1 MNVNCILLR
10 YGELSL
16 KGKNKK
22 DFEER
27 LVRNIRQKLEHFA
40 GIKVSKHFGRLF
52 IELGDNP
59 ADPIIEECKDVF
71 GLVGFSP
78 AMRVQTDLEV
88 IKEAALRLLQSQGDQ
103 VKTFKVGCKR
113 ADKRFPIGSQ
123 EMNQLVGGHLLA
135 NSHSHYKVDVR
146 NPDLFVHVEI
156 RSMEDTYIYGN
167 DIPGLGGLPVGT
179 SGRVLLLLSGGIDS
193 PVAGY
198 LALKRGVELHAI
210 HFHSY
215 PFTSE
220 RAKQKV
226 MDLAQQLT
234 RFGGKIRLHVVPFT
248 EIQTE
253 INKHCYESYTIT
265 IMRRFM
271 LRIAEAVAKK
281 NSALALVTG
290 ESLGQVAS
298 QTLESMT
305 AINAVT
311 HMPILRPV
319 VGWDKTEIID
329 ISKEIDTYETSILP
343 YEDCCTIFTPKAPKT
358 RPDVEV
364 CERLETKLNVEQLVQ
379 EAVEGVE
386 VIDFFPQKE
395 EEVSFF

>member
-27 LVRNIRQKLEHFA
+27 LVRNIRQKLERFD
-40 GIKVSKHFGRLF
+40 GMKVSKHFGRLF
-52 IELGDNP
+52 IELGDHP
-59 ADPIIEECKDVF
+59 ADPIIEECKDIF

-78 AMRVQTDLEV
+78 ALRVQTDLTV
-88 IKEAALRLLQSQGDQ
+88 IKEAALHLLQSQGDH

-123 EMNQLVGGHLLA
+123 EMNQLVGGHLLSHT
-135 NSHSHYKVDVR
+135 NSRYKVDVR
-146 NPDLFVHVEI
+146 NPDLFVHVEV
-156 RSMEDTYIYGN
+156 RSMQDTYIYGN
-167 DIPGLGGLPVGT
+167 DISGLGGLPVGT

-234 RFGGKIRLHVVPFT
+234 RFGGEIRLYVVPFT

-311 HMPILRPV
+311 NMPILRPV
-319 VGWDKTEIID
+319 IGWDKTEIID
-329 ISKEIDTYETSILP
+329 ISKKIDTYETSILP

-358 RPDVEV
+358 RPGVEV
-364 CERLETKLNVEQLVQ
+364 CERLETKLDIDQLVQ

-386 VIDFFPQKE
+386 IVDFSPQK

>member
-1 MNVNCILLR
+1 MKANCMLLR
-10 YGELSL
+10 YGELSV

-27 LVRNIRQKLEHFA
+27 LVRNIREKLYRFE
-40 GIKVSKHFGRLF
+40 GITVTRHFGRLF
-52 IELGDNP
+52 IELNGHSS
-59 ADPIIEECKDVF
+59 EEINKELKDVF

-78 AMRVQTDLEV
+78 AMRVDSDLEQIQV
-88 IKEAALRLLQSQGDQ
+88 AALQLLQDQGSD
-103 VKTFKVGCKR
+103 VKTFKVACKR

-123 EMNQLVGGHLLA
+123 ELNAKIGGYLLA
-135 NSHSHYKVDVR
+135 NSDMTVDVHQ
-146 NPDLFVHVEI
+146 PDIVVNIEI
-156 RSMEDTYIYGN
+156 RSLQATYIYGN
-167 DIPGLGGLPVGT
+167 DIAGAGGLPVGS

-198 LALKRGVELHAI
+198 FALKRGGELHAI

-215 PFTSE
+215 PYTSE

-226 MDLAQQLT
+226 IDLAKQLT
-234 RFGGKIRLHVVPFT
+234 PYAGKVRLYVVPFT

-271 LRIAEAVAKK
+271 LRIAEATARKY
-281 NSALALVTG
+281 SALALVTG

-298 QTLESMT
+298 QTLESMN

-311 HMPILRPV
+311 NMPILRPLI
-319 VGWDKTEIID
+319 GLDKTEIIEVSRK
-329 ISKEIDTYETSILP
+329 IGTYETSILP

-358 RPDVEV
+358 RPNIKL
-364 CERLETKLNVEQLVQ
+364 CEQQELKLDVEQLVEKAVNGIEIMDFSFKQ
-379 EAVEGVE
+379 EDE
-386 VIDFFPQKE
+386 F
-395 EEVSFF
+395 SFF

>member
-10 YGELSL
+10 YGELSV

-27 LVRNIRQKLEHFA
+27 LVRNIRQKLERFE
-40 GIKVSKHFGRLF
+40 GIKVSRHFGRLF
-52 IELGDNP
+52 VDLNGNP
-59 ADPIIEECKDVF
+59 ADLIVEELKDVF

-78 AMRVQTDLEV
+78 AMRVATDLEV
-88 IKEAALRLLQSQGDQ
+88 IKKATLQLLQSQGEA
-103 VKTFKVGCKR
+103 VKTFKVECKR
-113 ADKRFPIGSQ
+113 ADKRFPTGSQ
-123 EMNQLVGGHLLA
+123 EMNRLLGGYLLA
-135 NSHSHYKVDVR
+135 NSESKVDVR
-146 NPDLFVHVEI
+146 KPDLYVHVEI
-156 RSMEDTYIYGN
+156 RSMQDTYIFGN
-167 DIPGLGGLPVGT
+167 DIAGAGGLPVGT

-215 PFTSE
+215 PYTSD

-226 MDLAQQLT
+226 IDLAKQLT

-281 NSALALVTG
+281 NKALALVTG

-311 HMPILRPV
+311 NMPILRPV
-319 VGWDKTEIID
+319 IGWDKTEIID
-329 ISKEIDTYETSILP
+329 ISKKIDTYETSILP

-364 CERLETKLNVEQLVQ
+364 CEYLETKLNVEQLVQ
-379 EAVEGVE
+379 EAVDGVE
-386 VIDFFPQKE
+386 MMDFSPQSE
-395 EEVSFF
+395 EEFSFF

>member
-10 YGELSL
+10 YGELSV

-27 LVRNIRQKLEHFA
+27 LVRNIRQKLERFE
-40 GIKVSKHFGRLF
+40 GIKVSRHFGRLF
-52 IELGDNP
+52 VDLNGNP
-59 ADPIIEECKDVF
+59 ADLIVEELKDVF

-78 AMRVQTDLEV
+78 AMRVATDLEV
-88 IKEAALRLLQSQGDQ
+88 IKKATLQLLQSQGEA
-103 VKTFKVGCKR
+103 VKTFKVECKR
-113 ADKRFPIGSQ
+113 ADKRFPTGSQ
-123 EMNQLVGGHLLA
+123 EMNRLLGGYLLA
-135 NSHSHYKVDVR
+135 NSESKVDVR
-146 NPDLFVHVEI
+146 KPDLYVHVEI
-156 RSMEDTYIYGN
+156 RSMQDTYIFGN
-167 DIPGLGGLPVGT
+167 DIAGAGGLPVGT

-215 PFTSE
+215 PYTSD

-226 MDLAQQLT
+226 IDLAKQLT

-281 NSALALVTG
+281 NKALALVTG

-311 HMPILRPV
+311 NMPILRPV
-319 VGWDKTEIID
+319 IGWDKTEIID
-329 ISKEIDTYETSILP
+329 ISKKIDTYETSILP

-364 CERLETKLNVEQLVQ
+364 CEFLETKLNVEQLVQ
-379 EAVEGVE
+379 EAVDGVE
-386 VIDFFPQKE
+386 MMDFSPQSE
-395 EEVSFF
+395 EEFSFF

>member
-10 YGELSL
+10 YGELSV

-27 LVRNIRQKLEHFA
+27 LVRNIRQKLQRFE
-40 GIKVSKHFGRLF
+40 GIKVSRQFGRLF
-52 IELGDNP
+52 VDLHGNP
-59 ADPIIEECKDVF
+59 ADAIVEELKDVF

-78 AMRVQTDLEV
+78 AMRVETDVEV
-88 IKEAALRLLQSQGDQ
+88 IKEAALQLLQSQGTD
-103 VKTFKVGCKR
+103 VKTFKVECKR
-113 ADKRFPIGSQ
+113 ADKRFPTGSQ
-123 EMNQLVGGHLLA
+123 EMNRLLGGYLLA
-135 NSHSHYKVDVR
+135 NSESRVDVR
-146 NPDLFVHVEI
+146 NPDLYVHVEI
-156 RSMEDTYIYGN
+156 RSMQDTYIYGN
-167 DIPGLGGLPVGT
+167 DIAGAGGLPVGT

-215 PFTSE
+215 PYTSD

-226 MDLAQQLT
+226 IDLAKQLT
-234 RFGGKIRLHVVPFT
+234 NFGGKIRLHIVPFT

-281 NSALALVTG
+281 NRALALVTG

-311 HMPILRPV
+311 NMPILRPV
-319 VGWDKTEIID
+319 IGWDKTEIIE
-329 ISKEIDTYETSILP
+329 ISKKIDTYETSILP

-358 RPDVEV
+358 RPDIEV
-364 CERLETKLNVEQLVQ
+364 CEYLETKLNVDQLIQ
-379 EAVEGVE
+379 EAVDGVE
-386 VIDFFPQKE
+386 VMDFSGQNE
-395 EEVSFF
+395 EEFSFF